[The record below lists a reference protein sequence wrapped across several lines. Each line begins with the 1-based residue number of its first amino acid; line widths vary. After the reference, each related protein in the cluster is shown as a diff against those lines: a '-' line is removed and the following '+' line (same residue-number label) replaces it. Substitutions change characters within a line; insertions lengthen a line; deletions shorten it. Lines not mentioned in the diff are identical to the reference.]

1 MIPTPFHS
9 RTKLLCESQEWRN
22 WSGYMAAVCYEPSHT
37 YEYYAIRN
45 SAALI
50 DVSPLFK
57 YEISGPQALAH
68 VNRIMTRDVSRCAEG
83 QIMYSPWCDDK
94 GKVIDDGVI
103 ARLGEDHFRVTSA
116 DPNLT
121 WFQHSGCG
129 LDSSVVDVS
138 ADLAAVS
145 LQGPNSIKILTELL
159 PDTNLVGLRYY
170 HLLQTRL
177 EDFYITVSRNGYTG
191 DLGYELWVDP
201 AHAERLWD
209 LLMDVGNRYGIT
221 PAGLAALDVARIE
234 AGLLLIE
241 VDYISSRKALID
253 LQKSSPYE
261 IGLGWTVDLSKRYF
275 TGKLALEEEK
285 RKGSQWAFV
294 GLEVEW
300 DSLEALFTNVDL
312 APQLAGR
319 ASRSAV
325 PIYKDDQQI
334 GQSTSHTFSPILKK
348 YIHLGTIRHQDAK
361 IGNRVEIEFTVE
373 YIRQK
378 ANAIV
383 VKTPFFNPLRKRA

>member
-57 YEISGPQALAH
+57 YEISGPQALAL
-68 VNRIMTRDVSRCAEG
+68 VNRIMTRDVSCCAEG

-103 ARLGEDHFRVTSA
+103 ARLGDDHFRVTSA

-121 WFQHSGCG
+121 WFQDSGYG
-129 LDSSVVDVS
+129 LDASVVDVS